1 MRISAFSNSACFKAA
16 MFILCLK
23 NSKKICLNRVLTVSL
38 SCVCLIISGIWEN
51 WREGWWNWKILW
63 LSKRPHRCD
72 KSPNFWWVYY
82 RVVCPSPSSFS
93 AATNNDQISQ
103 GEFVE
108 LADLNP
114 ARLLEPRRQ
123 DRTTLSSWSEI
134 LSIYRSLDQGLL

>member
-1 MRISAFSNSACFKAA
+1 MTSPP
-16 MFILCLK
+16 
-23 NSKKICLNRVLTVSL
+23 
-38 SCVCLIISGIWEN
+38 ISGESTIGSYALPLQVSVQ
-51 WREGWWNWKILW
+51 RQIM
-63 LSKRPHRCD
+63 
-72 KSPNFWWVYY
+72 
-82 RVVCPSPSSFS
+82 
-93 AATNNDQISQ
+93 DQISQ